1 MRCDIHAVVESS
13 IPSKGVECTDWNFRI
28 IRGPAPSVGLSELTD
43 YLLMGCR
50 NDAGIIRKISAVLS
64 GKYFLRIIEISHLN
78 I

>member
-28 IRGPAPSVGLSELTD
+28 IRGPAPLVGLSELTD

-64 GKYFLRIIEISHLN
+64 GKYFCELLKFLT
-78 I
+78 

>member
-13 IPSKGVECTDWNFRI
+13 IPSKRLECTDWNFRI
-28 IRGPAPSVGLSELTD
+28 IGDPASSVALSERTD
-43 YLLMGCR
+43 YLLMGYR
-50 NDAGIIRKISAVLS
+50 NDAGIIREIGAVLS